1 MRVKNV
7 VKQIDGRNRINKLK
21 NEESDMKREKKT
33 EKK

>member
-7 VKQIDGRNRINKLK
+7 VKQIDERNRINKLK